1 MSIKILAVDDE
12 DDVRRLIQIKLKK
25 EGFNVLTAANG
36 LEGFEMARDERP
48 DVVLLDVMMP
58 KMDGYTAAA
67 KIKAEVSPAPIIIM
81 LTARGSEADVM
92 EGLTGGA
99 DDYIV
104 KPFAPRELI
113 ARVNVALIKAGKP
126 ALITSEGS

>member
-1 MSIKILAVDDE
+1 VSIKILAVDDE
-12 DDVRRLIQIKLKK
+12 DDVRRLIQIKLRK
-25 EGFNVLTAANG
+25 EGFEVLTAANG
-36 LEGFEMARDERP
+36 LEGFETARDEHP
-48 DVVLLDVMMP
+48 DIVLLDVMMP

-67 KIKAEVSPAPIIIM
+67 KIKAEVSPAPIVIM
-81 LTARGSEADVM
+81 LTARGAEADVV

-113 ARVNVALIKAGKP
+113 ARVNVALIKAGKQ
-126 ALITSEGS
+126 AKITT

>member
-1 MSIKILAVDDE
+1 MSVKILAVDDE
-12 DDVRRLIQIKLKK
+12 DDVRRLIQIKLQK
-25 EGFNVLTAANG
+25 EGFEVLTATNG
-36 LEGFEMARDERP
+36 LEGLETARAEHP

-58 KMDGYTAAA
+58 KMDGYAAA
-67 KIKAEVSPAPIIIM
+67 ARIKAELSPAPIIIM
-81 LTARGSEADVM
+81 LTARGAETDIV

-113 ARVNVALIKAGKP
+113 ARINVALVKAGKP
-126 ALITSEGS
+126 ARIGSGG

>member
-1 MSIKILAVDDE
+1 MSVKILAVDDE
-12 DDVRRLIQIKLKK
+12 DDVRRLIQIKLRK
-25 EGFNVLTAANG
+25 EGFEVLTATNG
-36 LEGFEMARDERP
+36 LEGLEKARDEQP
-48 DVVLLDVMMP
+48 DLVLLDVMMP

-67 KIKAEVSPAPIIIM
+67 RIKAEVSPAPIVIM
-81 LTARGSEADVM
+81 LTARGAEADVV

-113 ARVNVALIKAGKP
+113 ARVNVALIKAGKQARIAP
-126 ALITSEGS
+126 GS

>member
-1 MSIKILAVDDE
+1 VSIKILAVDDE

-25 EGFNVLTAANG
+25 EGVNVLTAANG
-36 LEGFEMARDERP
+36 LEGFEMARDEHP

-126 ALITSEGS
+126 ALIASEGS

>member
-1 MSIKILAVDDE
+1 MSAKILAVDDE

-25 EGFNVLTAANG
+25 EGFEVLTAANG
-36 LEGFEMARDERP
+36 LEGLEKARDEHP

-67 KIKAEVSPAPIIIM
+67 KIKAELSPAPIIIM
-81 LTARGSEADVM
+81 LTARGAEADIV

-113 ARVNVALIKAGKP
+113 ARVNVALIKAGKRARTP
-126 ALITSEGS
+126 AERS